1 MAGSPVNFRTFIVV
15 ALSVGAA
22 VFCVYVY
29 SLNYIVG
36 MVFASAYTATIVF
49 ITIMVIYK
57 YITKRTKLR
66 YAVAA
71 ALSFVLGI
79 SAFAVGAYTADDW
92 RKGEACNGN
101 CSVLGRVCAVDFS
114 SGDYKFVIEDLYLN
128 GKPVVG
134 KMRVTVLPA
143 ENNAAEHVATGD
155 KLSFEASV
163 RHVKL
168 ISGFRI
174 NGNAYRTNIRYN
186 VSVRGDAL
194 SVVFGAP
201 SALEKF
207 TAGLRELLVENMG
220 EKYGNIAFS
229 MLTGDKYALDGE
241 IKDYFTAAGLGHI
254 MAVSGLHI
262 GFLIFVLNF
271 VLYRLSKKVRF
282 PIILAAIAGYTV
294 LADFSPSVVRAV
306 IMAVISG
313 FAVFVGGRKDLL
325 SSLLCAFSFILAV
338 KPMYLFDA
346 GFLLSFAAI
355 FGIALFANSIRLFM
369 AKRGAHNKI
378 ASGIGASVSVSVAVT
393 PVQTYFF
400 GQIQLLSVIANVILL
415 PFVSVVFITLVATL
429 PIAAIPYCGGI
440 LHASKYLLVALDYAA
455 QGIAAVP
462 FTVITVKT
470 SAAVFLCYP
479 IMFCASGYFMMNK
492 GKTAVILY
500 SAAVCVLI
508 CYICAA

>member
-1 MAGSPVNFRTFIVV
+1 
-15 ALSVGAA
+15 
-22 VFCVYVY
+22 
-29 SLNYIVG
+29 
-36 MVFASAYTATIVF
+36 
-49 ITIMVIYK
+49 
-57 YITKRTKLR
+57 
-66 YAVAA
+66 
-71 ALSFVLGI
+71 
-79 SAFAVGAYTADDW
+79 
-92 RKGEACNGN
+92 
-101 CSVLGRVCAVDFS
+101 
-114 SGDYKFVIEDLYLN
+114 
-128 GKPVVG
+128 
-134 KMRVTVLPA
+134 
-143 ENNAAEHVATGD
+143 
-155 KLSFEASV
+155 
-163 RHVKL
+163 
-168 ISGFRI
+168 
-174 NGNAYRTNIRYN
+174 
-186 VSVRGDAL
+186 
-194 SVVFGAP
+194 
-201 SALEKF
+201 
-207 TAGLRELLVENMG
+207 
-220 EKYGNIAFS
+220 
-229 MLTGDKYALDGE
+229 
-241 IKDYFTAAGLGHI
+241 

-462 FTVITVKT
+462 FTIITVKT

-479 IMFCASGYFMMNK
+479 VMFCASGYFMMNK